1 MADPLDCALDLL
13 RRLPPTKTKLNLNKL
28 CSLRPDLQDDLLSS
42 VDHQLQVAKCSA
54 TGKDFLLCDYNRDGE
69 SYRSPWSGEFQP
81 KTDGVKPSPQLAQLE
96 KQANDAFETY
106 RELYDPCSY
115 LRYFGGGVSSVYLW
129 DLDEGFAGV
138 SILKVHRIIN
148 NTLGSQSGSWDSIHV
163 IEVNPTKK
171 SATYKTTSS
180 IILQVVTPTSSTP
193 KVDLAGSLTRQ
204 AEMEFPLDDYTSHV
218 HNIGRLVE
226 EMENKMRSSIEQVYF
241 GKTKDILND
250 LRSLNDLKV
259 VKNQA
264 GITAQLLGKLN
275 ERGQKS

>member
-106 RELYDPCSY
+106 RELY
-115 LRYFGGGVSSVYLW
+115 FGGGVSSVYLW

-138 SILKVHRIIN
+138 VLIKN
-148 NTLGSQSGSWDSIHV
+148 GSQSGSWDSIHV